1 MVEVVDLCGY
11 RGRVRLPV
19 PVPGP
24 RDVWHVLERGADSV
38 EQLLAAVPR
47 MLALVDQAE
56 QLVARIGAL
65 VDHIETTATSAD
77 AVVARADEV
86 STRAG
91 DLLETTKP
99 LTERLT
105 GLLDRFEP
113 SLTGLQPI
121 VERLAETT
129 DTREVDAMVELI
141 DNLPRIAAKMET
153 DIMPVLD
160 SLSSV
165 APDLH
170 DLLDVSRELNG
181 MLGQIPGLGRMK
193 KRIDAEQESE
203 GRG

>member
-1 MVEVVDLCGY
+1 MVTPIRCGY
-11 RGRVRLPV
+11 REWVRL

-24 RDVWHVLERGADSV
+24 RDVWHVLGRGADSV
-38 EQLLAAVPR
+38 EQLLASIPR
-47 MLALVDQAE
+47 ILALVDQAE
-56 QLVARIGAL
+56 HLVVRIGAL
-65 VDHIETTATSAD
+65 VDHIETTASSAD
-77 AVVARADEV
+77 AVVVRADEA

-91 DLLETTKP
+91 RLLDTTTP

-129 DTREVDAMVELI
+129 DPREVDAMVELI
-141 DNLPRIAAKMET
+141 DNLPRIATKMET

-165 APDLH
+165 APDVH
-170 DLLDVSRELNG
+170 DLLDVSRELNEL
-181 MLGQIPGLGRMK
+181 LGQIPGLGRMK
-193 KRIDAEQESE
+193 RRIDAEQEAQ